1 MPVRRRTLEV
11 FQRQRL
17 DLWSDRKVEHRDRQ
31 LPDNALS
38 SEYVRQDILRHM
50 KVGPSK
56 AAQLARVARSTIYKD
71 IVEGKLSAEQDGKGH
86 RVIDVS
92 ELERVYGELN
102 TPDNGETSDNVLAG
116 QVRTDEKDKSDSAL
130 QREVDFLRERLAE
143 KDERLHEKDM
153 TIEDLR
159 GERDRL
165 LMIVEEHAG
174 TVRLLTDERAEKQYR
189 KRRSWRLWG
198 GS

>member
-1 MPVRRRTLEV
+1 
-11 FQRQRL
+11 
-17 DLWSDRKVEHRDRQ
+17 
-31 LPDNALS
+31 
-38 SEYVRQDILRHM
+38 M

-71 IVEGKLSAEQDGKGH
+71 IEEGKLSAEQDGKGH

-92 ELERVYGELN
+92 ELERVYGELSA
-102 TPDNGETSDNVLAG
+102 PDNGETSDNVRAG
-116 QVRTDEKDKSDSAL
+116 QIRTDEKDKSDSPL

-143 KDERLHEKDM
+143 KDERLHEKDT

-165 LMIVEEHAG
+165 LRSSKSTPERSGCSRINEPRSKSESGEAGGYGVAPRRRVEPW
-174 TVRLLTDERAEKQYR
+174 Y
-189 KRRSWRLWG
+189 SN
-198 GS
+198 

>member
-1 MPVRRRTLEV
+1 V
-11 FQRQRL
+11 
-17 DLWSDRKVEHRDRQ
+17 
-31 LPDNALS
+31 PDNALS
-38 SEYVRQDILRHM
+38 SEYVQQDTLGHM

-71 IVEGKLSAEQDGKGH
+71 IEEGKLSAEQDGKGH

-92 ELERVYGELN
+92 ELERVYGELSA
-102 TPDNGETSDNVLAG
+102 PDNGETSDNVRAG
-116 QVRTDEKDKSDSAL
+116 QIRTDEKDKSDSPL

-143 KDERLHEKDM
+143 KDERLDEKDT

-159 GERDRL
+159 GERDQL
-165 LMIVEEHAG
+165 LKIVEEHAG
-174 TVRLLTDERAEKQYR
+174 TVRLLTDQRAEKQER